1 MIVVADTT
9 PLNYLILIGHIDILE
24 AQYGRILIPHAVHE
38 EMLDP
43 DAPASV
49 RAWAKNPP
57 HWLELL
63 SPSTSRNTLPPNLDR
78 GETEAIQLAEEL
90 HSDWLLIDEA
100 AGRDEA
106 QRRGLQTIGTLG
118 ILRNAHA
125 LGLLDLPTA
134 LAKLKKSGFHM
145 SETLLQTILNSIA

>member
-38 EMLDP
+38 EMLDHN
-43 DAPASV
+43 APASV

-63 SPSTSRNTLPPNLDR
+63 SPSTARNTLPPNLDR

-100 AGRDEA
+100 AGREEA

-125 LGLLDLPTA
+125 LGLLDLRAA
-134 LAKLKKSGFHM
+134 LSRLKENGFHM